1 MIFMSFLEQ
10 LNEATTKP
18 NREKFESDFVTLKEM
33 ATSGPL
39 KSLFIMEMSSE
50 AFVDYKMNEKAEY
63 LKIKS

>member
-39 KSLFIMEMSSE
+39 KSLFIMEMS
-50 AFVDYKMNEKAEY
+50 
-63 LKIKS
+63 